1 MKHKLNPVL
10 DAQLN
15 RSRGRYSRGHRRNL
29 SDPRFSTSLTDSYVD
44 DYDVRIYLKQKKS
57 STFIVFSL
65 FAAVERRLQLPALL

>member
-44 DYDVRIYLKQKKS
+44 DYDVRIQLKK
-57 STFIVFSL
+57 
-65 FAAVERRLQLPALL
+65 